1 MSQSTFE
8 PESFQRL
15 ARETAAALRLGDGY
29 EPGPLAHFGRA
40 LAQADRF
47 IDIGANR
54 GLYACLANRV
64 LRNSEIAMVE
74 ANPQLAE
81 NLRLAIAQWP
91 TENGNK
97 ITVYPVAAGDVSTK
111 LPFFI
116 DELDTLSSFVL
127 NPEQTDKSGYM
138 DLHHRRNIRR
148 MDVACEPLDKLFSP
162 APRTLIK
169 MDVEGFEYRALV
181 GAKRLLSAK
190 DTRLQVELHG
200 WGDAE
205 RGKYPLHV
213 MWYMNTRGFAISRIG
228 RSYSYDFTPT
238 TSLGR
243 CISLAKSGPT
253 FTLKHILDRSGLRPL
268 MYRVMRPVLPAHAER

>member
-8 PESFQRL
+8 PEFFQRL
-15 ARETAAALRLGDGY
+15 ARDTAAALGLGDDY
-29 EPGPLAHFGRA
+29 EPGPLAHFGHA

-54 GLYACLANRV
+54 GLYACLANHV

-74 ANPQLAE
+74 ANPELAE
-81 NLRLAIAQWP
+81 NLRLAVAQWP

-97 ITVYPVAAGDVSTK
+97 ITVYPVAAGDISTK

-116 DELDTLSSFVL
+116 DKLDTLSSFVL
-127 NPEQTDKSGYM
+127 NPDQTDNSGYM
-138 DLHHRRNIRR
+138 DFHDRRNVRR
-148 MDVACEPLDKLFSP
+148 VDVACEPLDSLFRP

-238 TSLGR
+238 TFLGR

-253 FTLKHILDRSGLRPL
+253 FVMKHVLDRSGLRPL
-268 MYRVMRPVLPAHAER
+268 MYRVMRPLLAAHAER